1 MPVALHPNQIS
12 LFVLKAEQG
21 LSPDKQ
27 TRFKIR
33 PIPEWLYFDLARESQ
48 ERFAAMAKA
57 QPTAV
62 ETLDAS
68 LESAEETS
76 LEAVAPASLEW
87 TREYAPYIHKLLRIG
102 LGGWDNFKD
111 ADGKDAP
118 FETGPDGYATDA
130 TLCRLAWFD
139 QVEIGQAVMAC
150 NQAPPE
156 RLGN

>member
-1 MPVALHPNQIS
+1 MPVALHPNQIA
-12 LFVLKAEQG
+12 LYVLKAE
-21 LSPDKQ
+21 LDKPAAEQ

-57 QPTAV
+57 QAPAV
-62 ETLDAS
+62 ETMAGS
-68 LESAEETS
+68 LEPAEETS
-76 LEAVAPASLEW
+76 QAAAPSSLEW
-87 TREYAPYIHKLLRIG
+87 TREYAPYIRKMLKVG
-102 LGGWDNFKD
+102 LGGWENFKD
-111 ADGKDAP
+111 AEGNDAP
-118 FETGPDGYATDA
+118 FETGPDGQVTDDC
-130 TLCRLAWFD
+130 LCRLAWFD